1 MHYSRLC
8 RAMVTSGLSVRPR
21 GIATVKADAY
31 HRRMNAMSLQIQGD
45 RTATRAVAVASAL
58 ALIAVILASASW
70 AQTKLP
76 QTHSR
81 PHEVS
86 AAAPS
91 YVNAGGR
98 GPVIAGMPFVQP
110 VLVARRFCYDEPG
123 PPQRSPS
130 GAAAPV
136 HGTAGGFKA
145 SSTASRGPA
154 AQVGSER
161 RWTTQSTD
169 AGQMATGSIV
179 HGDAGWLVTSLPRE
193 DLGRGVQSQ
202 VQAAAAVTVT
212 PPQQPRPAQQPA
224 PAPGLG
230 YDGRVACEPGY
241 PQLDSGLVLDLLIGI
256 GAHHGVPRHDGRGGR
271 VP

>member
-1 MHYSRLC
+1 MHYSRLW
-8 RAMVTSGLSVRPR
+8 RATGARGFAARPR
-21 GIATVKADAY
+21 RIATVQAHAY
-31 HRRMNAMSLQIQGD
+31 HRRMNPMSWQTHCD
-45 RTATRAVAVASAL
+45 RTATKAVAVASTL

-70 AQTKLP
+70 AQTKQP

-91 YVNAGGR
+91 NVNAGGR
-98 GPVIAGMPFVQP
+98 EPVIAGMPFVQP

-123 PPQRSPS
+123 APQRSPL

-145 SSTASRGPA
+145 SNATSLGPA
-154 AQVGSER
+154 AQAGSER
-161 RWTTQSTD
+161 RWTTQNTG
-169 AGQMATGSIV
+169 AGQMATGSSA
-179 HGDAGWLVTSLPRE
+179 HANAGWLVTTQPRE

-202 VQAAAAVTVT
+202 VQAAASVTVT